1 MIKSMTGYGL
11 SSSNKGNSEVSVE
24 IKGVNHRF
32 LEISLKSNDISNDID
47 QYIRNIVGKNIIRG
61 KVDIIIKFK
70 SPSESKY
77 FIDIKLL
84 KNLKKSI
91 KDNLGIEEHLKFS
104 DIKDIPGILNI
115 ESKKKIN
122 NIFLKREF
130 NKALKDFTDSRNKEG
145 IKIKKVIDKK
155 IQGIDHLISKIL
167 KRSKKDIHRR
177 LKLYKEKVANLVS
190 DLDEARV
197 EQEIALLSLKYD
209 VSEELD
215 RISFHSKSLKD
226 EISKKIGSGK
236 KIDFVLQELFR
247 EANTL
252 SVKLDDSISK
262 NLALDMK
269 LLTEEMREQIQNV
282 E

>member
-11 SSSNKGNSEVSVE
+11 SNSIQGSSEVSVE

-32 LEISLKSNDISNDID
+32 LEISMKSNEISNDID

-61 KVDIIIKFK
+61 KVDIKIKFK

-77 FIDIKLL
+77 FIDTKLL
-84 KNLKKSI
+84 KNLKKTI
-91 KDNLGIEEHLKFS
+91 KDNLGIEEHLRFS

-115 ESKKKIN
+115 ESKKRMN
-122 NIFLKREF
+122 NTFLKREF

-145 IKIKKVIDKK
+145 MKIKKVIDKK
-155 IQGIDHLISKIL
+155 IQGVDFLVSKIL
-167 KRSKKDIHRR
+167 KQSKKDIHRR
-177 LKLYKEKVANLVS
+177 HRLYKEKVASLVS
-190 DLDEARV
+190 DLDEARL
-197 EQEIALLSLKYD
+197 EQEIAILALKHD
-209 VSEELD
+209 ASEELD

-252 SVKLDDSISK
+252 SVKLDDPISK
-262 NLALDMK
+262 NFALDMK
-269 LLTEEMREQIQNV
+269 LLAEEMREQIQNV

>member
-11 SSSNKGNSEVSVE
+11 SNSIQGSSEVSVE

-32 LEISLKSNDISNDID
+32 LEISMKSNEISNDID

-61 KVDIIIKFK
+61 KVDIKIKFK

-77 FIDIKLL
+77 FIDTKLL
-84 KNLKKSI
+84 KNLKKTI
-91 KDNLGIEEHLKFS
+91 KDNLGIEEHLRFS

-115 ESKKKIN
+115 ESKKRMN
-122 NIFLKREF
+122 NTFLKREF

-145 IKIKKVIDKK
+145 MKIKKVIDKK
-155 IQGIDHLISKIL
+155 IQGIDFLVSKIL
-167 KRSKKDIHRR
+167 KQSKKDIHRR
-177 LKLYKEKVANLVS
+177 HRLYKEKVASLVS
-190 DLDEARV
+190 DLDEARL
-197 EQEIALLSLKYD
+197 EQEIALLALKHD
-209 VSEELD
+209 ASEELD

-252 SVKLDDSISK
+252 SVKLDDPISK
-262 NLALDMK
+262 NFALDMK
-269 LLTEEMREQIQNV
+269 LLAEEMREQIQNV

>member
-11 SSSNKGNSEVSVE
+11 SSSIKGSSEVSVE

-32 LEISLKSNDISNDID
+32 LEISMKSNEISNDID

-61 KVDIIIKFK
+61 KVDIKIKFK

-77 FIDIKLL
+77 FIDTKLL
-84 KNLKKSI
+84 KNLKKTI
-91 KDNLGIEEHLKFS
+91 KDNLGIEEHLRFS

-115 ESKKKIN
+115 ESKKRMN
-122 NIFLKREF
+122 NTFLKREF

-145 IKIKKVIDKK
+145 MKIKKVIDKK
-155 IQGIDHLISKIL
+155 IQGIDFLVSKIL
-167 KRSKKDIHRR
+167 KQSKKDIHRR
-177 LKLYKEKVANLVS
+177 HRLYKEKVASLVS
-190 DLDEARV
+190 DLDEARL
-197 EQEIALLSLKYD
+197 EQEIALLALKHD
-209 VSEELD
+209 ASEELD

-252 SVKLDDSISK
+252 SVKLDDPISK
-262 NLALDMK
+262 NFALDMK
-269 LLTEEMREQIQNV
+269 LLAEEMREQIQNV

>member
-11 SSSNKGNSEVSVE
+11 SSSIQGSSEVSVE

-32 LEISLKSNDISNDID
+32 LEISMKSNEISNDID

-61 KVDIIIKFK
+61 KVDIKIKFK

-84 KNLKKSI
+84 KNLKKTI
-91 KDNLGIEEHLKFS
+91 KDNLGIEEHLRFS

-115 ESKKKIN
+115 ESKKRMN
-122 NIFLKREF
+122 NTFLKREF

-145 IKIKKVIDKK
+145 MKIKKVIDKK
-155 IQGIDHLISKIL
+155 IQGIDFLVSKIL
-167 KRSKKDIHRR
+167 KQSKKDIHRR
-177 LKLYKEKVANLVS
+177 HRLYKEKVASLVS
-190 DLDEARV
+190 DLDEARL
-197 EQEIALLSLKYD
+197 EQEIAILALKHD
-209 VSEELD
+209 ASEELD

-252 SVKLDDSISK
+252 SVKLDDPISK
-262 NLALDMK
+262 NFALDMK
-269 LLTEEMREQIQNV
+269 LLAEEMREQIQNV

>member
-1 MIKSMTGYGL
+1 MTGYGL
-11 SSSNKGNSEVSVE
+11 SSSIQGSSEVSVE

-32 LEISLKSNDISNDID
+32 LEISMKSNEISNDID

-61 KVDIIIKFK
+61 KVDIKIKFK

-77 FIDIKLL
+77 FIDTKLL
-84 KNLKKSI
+84 KNLKKTI
-91 KDNLGIEEHLKFS
+91 KDNLGIEEHLRFS

-115 ESKKKIN
+115 ESKKRMN
-122 NIFLKREF
+122 NTFLKREF

-145 IKIKKVIDKK
+145 MKIKKVIDKK
-155 IQGIDHLISKIL
+155 IQGIDFLVSKIL
-167 KRSKKDIHRR
+167 KQSKKDIHRR
-177 LKLYKEKVANLVS
+177 HRLYKEKVASLVS
-190 DLDEARV
+190 DLDEARL
-197 EQEIALLSLKYD
+197 EQEIALLALKHD
-209 VSEELD
+209 ASEELD

-252 SVKLDDSISK
+252 SVKLDDPISK
-262 NLALDMK
+262 NFALDMK
-269 LLTEEMREQIQNV
+269 LLAEEMREQIQNV

>member
-11 SSSNKGNSEVSVE
+11 SSSIQGSSEVSVE

-32 LEISLKSNDISNDID
+32 LEISMKSNEISNDID

-61 KVDIIIKFK
+61 KVDIKIKFK

-77 FIDIKLL
+77 FIDTKLL
-84 KNLKKSI
+84 KNLKKTI
-91 KDNLGIEEHLKFS
+91 KDNLGIEEHLRFS

-115 ESKKKIN
+115 ESKKRMN
-122 NIFLKREF
+122 NTFLKREF

-145 IKIKKVIDKK
+145 MKIKKVIDKK
-155 IQGIDHLISKIL
+155 IQGVDFLVSKIL
-167 KRSKKDIHRR
+167 KQSKKDIHRR
-177 LKLYKEKVANLVS
+177 HRLYKEKVASLVS
-190 DLDEARV
+190 DLDEARL
-197 EQEIALLSLKYD
+197 EQEIALLALKHD
-209 VSEELD
+209 ASEELD

-252 SVKLDDSISK
+252 SVKLDDPISK
-262 NLALDMK
+262 NFALDMK
-269 LLTEEMREQIQNV
+269 LLAEEMREQIQNV

>member
-11 SSSNKGNSEVSVE
+11 SSSIQGSSEVSVE

-32 LEISLKSNDISNDID
+32 LEISMKSNEISNDID

-61 KVDIIIKFK
+61 KVDIKIKFK

-77 FIDIKLL
+77 FIDTKLL
-84 KNLKKSI
+84 KNLKKTI
-91 KDNLGIEEHLKFS
+91 KDNLGTEEHLRFS

-115 ESKKKIN
+115 ESKKRMN
-122 NIFLKREF
+122 NTFLKREF

-145 IKIKKVIDKK
+145 MKIKKVIDKK
-155 IQGIDHLISKIL
+155 IQGIDFLVSKIL
-167 KRSKKDIHRR
+167 KQSKKDIHRR
-177 LKLYKEKVANLVS
+177 HRLYKEKVASLVS
-190 DLDEARV
+190 DLDEARL
-197 EQEIALLSLKYD
+197 EQEIAILALKHD
-209 VSEELD
+209 ASEELD

-252 SVKLDDSISK
+252 SVKLDDPISK
-262 NLALDMK
+262 NFALDMK
-269 LLTEEMREQIQNV
+269 LLAEEMREQIQNV

>member
-1 MIKSMTGYGL
+1 MTGYGL
-11 SSSNKGNSEVSVE
+11 SSSIQGSSEVSVE

-32 LEISLKSNDISNDID
+32 LEISMKSNEISNDID

-61 KVDIIIKFK
+61 KVDIKIKFK

-84 KNLKKSI
+84 KNLKKTI
-91 KDNLGIEEHLKFS
+91 KDNLGIEEHLRFS

-115 ESKKKIN
+115 ESKKRMN
-122 NIFLKREF
+122 NTFLKREF

-145 IKIKKVIDKK
+145 MKIKKVIDKK
-155 IQGIDHLISKIL
+155 IQGIDFLVSKIL
-167 KRSKKDIHRR
+167 KQSKKDIHRR
-177 LKLYKEKVANLVS
+177 HRLYKEKVASLVS
-190 DLDEARV
+190 DLDEARL
-197 EQEIALLSLKYD
+197 EQEIALLALKHD
-209 VSEELD
+209 ASEELD

-252 SVKLDDSISK
+252 SVKLDDPISK
-262 NLALDMK
+262 NFALDMK
-269 LLTEEMREQIQNV
+269 LLAEEMREQIQNV

>member
-11 SSSNKGNSEVSVE
+11 SSSIQGSSEVSVE

-32 LEISLKSNDISNDID
+32 LEISMKSNEISNDID

-61 KVDIIIKFK
+61 KVDIKIKFK

-77 FIDIKLL
+77 FIDTKLL
-84 KNLKKSI
+84 KNLKKTI
-91 KDNLGIEEHLKFS
+91 KDNLGIEEHLRFS

-115 ESKKKIN
+115 ESKKRMN
-122 NIFLKREF
+122 NTFLKREF

-145 IKIKKVIDKK
+145 MKIKKVIDKK
-155 IQGIDHLISKIL
+155 IQGIDFLVSKIL
-167 KRSKKDIHRR
+167 KQSKKDIHRR
-177 LKLYKEKVANLVS
+177 HRLYKEKVASLVS
-190 DLDEARV
+190 DLDEARL
-197 EQEIALLSLKYD
+197 EQEIALLALKHD
-209 VSEELD
+209 ASEELD

-252 SVKLDDSISK
+252 SVKLDDPISK
-262 NLALDMK
+262 NFALDMK
-269 LLTEEMREQIQNV
+269 LLAEEMREQIQNV

>member
-1 MIKSMTGYGL
+1 MTGYGL
-11 SSSNKGNSEVSVE
+11 SSSIQGSSEVSVE

-32 LEISLKSNDISNDID
+32 LEISMKSNEISNDID

-61 KVDIIIKFK
+61 KVDIKIKFK

-77 FIDIKLL
+77 FIDTKLL

-91 KDNLGIEEHLKFS
+91 KDNLGIEEHLRFS

-115 ESKKKIN
+115 ESKKRMN
-122 NIFLKREF
+122 NTFLKREF

-145 IKIKKVIDKK
+145 MKIKKVIDKK
-155 IQGIDHLISKIL
+155 IQGIDFLVSKIL
-167 KRSKKDIHRR
+167 KQSKKDIHRR
-177 LKLYKEKVANLVS
+177 HRLYKEKVASLVS
-190 DLDEARV
+190 DLDEARL
-197 EQEIALLSLKYD
+197 EQEIALLALKHD
-209 VSEELD
+209 ASEELD

-226 EISKKIGSGK
+226 EISKNIGSGK

-252 SVKLDDSISK
+252 SVKLDDPISK
-262 NLALDMK
+262 NFALDMK
-269 LLTEEMREQIQNV
+269 LLAEEMREQIQNV

>member
-11 SSSNKGNSEVSVE
+11 SSSIQGSSEVSVE

-32 LEISLKSNDISNDID
+32 LEISMKSNEISNDID

-61 KVDIIIKFK
+61 KVDIKIKFK

-84 KNLKKSI
+84 KNLKKTI
-91 KDNLGIEEHLKFS
+91 KDNLGIEEHLRFS

-115 ESKKKIN
+115 ESKKRMN
-122 NIFLKREF
+122 NTFLKREF

-145 IKIKKVIDKK
+145 MKIKKVIDKK
-155 IQGIDHLISKIL
+155 IQGIDFLVSKIL
-167 KRSKKDIHRR
+167 KQSKKDIHRR
-177 LKLYKEKVANLVS
+177 LRLYKEKVASLVS
-190 DLDEARV
+190 DLDEARL
-197 EQEIALLSLKYD
+197 EQEIALLALKHD
-209 VSEELD
+209 ASEELD

-226 EISKKIGSGK
+226 EISKNIGSGK

-252 SVKLDDSISK
+252 SVKLDDPISK
-262 NLALDMK
+262 NFALDMK
-269 LLTEEMREQIQNV
+269 LLAEEMREQIQNV

>member
-11 SSSNKGNSEVSVE
+11 SSSIQGSSEVSVE

-32 LEISLKSNDISNDID
+32 LEISLKSNEISNDID
-47 QYIRNIVGKNIIRG
+47 QYIRNVVGKNIIRG
-61 KVDIIIKFK
+61 KVDIKIKFK

-77 FIDIKLL
+77 FIDTKLL

-115 ESKKKIN
+115 ESKKSIN
-122 NIFLKREF
+122 NTFLKREF
-130 NKALKDFTDSRNKEG
+130 NKALKDFTDSRDKEG
-145 IKIKKVIDKK
+145 MKIKKVIDKK
-155 IQGIDHLISKIL
+155 ILGIDYSVSKIL
-167 KRSKKDIHRR
+167 KQSKKDTHRR
-177 LKLYKEKVANLVS
+177 LRLYKEKVASLVS
-190 DLDEARV
+190 DFDEARI
-197 EQEIALLSLKYD
+197 EQEIALLALKHD
-209 VSEELD
+209 TSEELD

-226 EISKKIGSGK
+226 EINKKIGSGK

-252 SVKLDDSISK
+252 SVKLDDPISK
-262 NLALDMK
+262 NFALDMK
-269 LLTEEMREQIQNV
+269 LLAEEMREQIQNV

>member
-11 SSSNKGNSEVSVE
+11 SSSIKGNSEVSVE

-61 KVDIIIKFK
+61 KVDIKIKFK

-130 NKALKDFTDSRNKEG
+130 N
-145 IKIKKVIDKK
+145 
-155 IQGIDHLISKIL
+155 
-167 KRSKKDIHRR
+167 R
-177 LKLYKEKVANLVS
+177 L
-190 DLDEARV
+190 
-197 EQEIALLSLKYD
+197 
-209 VSEELD
+209 
-215 RISFHSKSLKD
+215 
-226 EISKKIGSGK
+226 
-236 KIDFVLQELFR
+236 
-247 EANTL
+247 
-252 SVKLDDSISK
+252 
-262 NLALDMK
+262 
-269 LLTEEMREQIQNV
+269 
-282 E
+282 